1 MVRSTYPS
9 PSICLPFLPLL
20 KAIIDHKVRMGD
32 TLYADDKRSAYHPF
46 SFGPRACLGR
56 TLAYSEMRLILA
68 KLVWSFDF
76 ELMDKS
82 KDWLDQCKVMRHW
95 VKPELAVKVTQ
106 VIRG

>member
-1 MVRSTYPS
+1 
-9 PSICLPFLPLL
+9 
-20 KAIIDHKVRMGD
+20 
-32 TLYADDKRSAYHPF
+32 
-46 SFGPRACLGR
+46 
-56 TLAYSEMRLILA
+56 MRLILA

-106 VIRG
+106 VIRD